1 MTSFPVKDSYDTN
14 QKETMSYAGFFGKTH
29 SNLKTNK
36 KKTNKKFI
44 PHV

>member
-36 KKTNKKFI
+36 KFI
-44 PHV
+44 PHI